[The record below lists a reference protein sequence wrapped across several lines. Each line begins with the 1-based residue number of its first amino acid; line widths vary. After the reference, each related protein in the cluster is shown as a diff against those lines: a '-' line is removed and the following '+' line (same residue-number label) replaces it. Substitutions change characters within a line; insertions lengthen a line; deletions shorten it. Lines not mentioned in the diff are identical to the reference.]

1 MALVNPNIAMGVRPF
16 ELNYQP
22 RNALTDYAQVIQIQ
36 NAQRDQATRNAL
48 NEGYKAAYDPVTQT
62 VDQNKLTT
70 FMANK
75 GYGSQI
81 PGIQKG
87 ILEARTAQ
95 VGYDK
100 AQQELAAARMK
111 EARNL
116 LPNVT
121 TPEAYAQWREYATK
135 QMPGIAAMLPQQY
148 SPDGVQRLMVEA
160 DKWLELNKPTTQV
173 INRSGQTDVVRVP
186 GAYDTTGAPTTLG
199 TYTDVPL
206 PAGVEAQKSRIARAG
221 APSITVS
228 TEKKY
233 GEQFAGKIATE
244 DADLRSS
251 ATKAPEAVATADRII
266 DLINTGKVITGTG
279 ANARLQF
286 AKALNLAGGNDA
298 ERISNTEV
306 LVSSLA
312 EQTMGAIK
320 SSNLGAGQGFT
331 NADRDFLE
339 KAKAGQ
345 LSYEAKSLKRL
356 AELSRK
362 ASELSAEKWN
372 KRVKEIPA
380 DALAGTGISTE
391 AIVVPKRGKPA
402 GVDVSSIPAGA
413 VQALKAGQGTPEQFD
428 QIFGAGAAAQI
439 LGKGK

>member
-36 NAQRDQATRNAL
+36 NAQREQATRNAL
-48 NEGYKAAYDPVTQT
+48 NEGYQAAYDPVTQT
-62 VDQNKLTT
+62 VDQNKLMT

-100 AQQELAAARMK
+100 AQQDLAAARMK

-121 TPEAYAQWREYATK
+121 TPEAYAQWREYAAK

-173 INRSGQTDVVRVP
+173 INRSGQTDIVRVP

-199 TYTDVPL
+199 TYGDVPL
-206 PAGVEAQKSRIARAG
+206 PAAVQAQKVQQSAASR
-221 APSITVS
+221 PSITVS

-233 GEQFAGKIATE
+233 GEQFAGLIAKE
-244 DADLRSS
+244 DADLRS
-251 ATKAPEAVATADRII
+251 AAMKAPEAAATADRII
-266 DLINTGKVITGTG
+266 DLVDTGKVITGTG
-279 ANARLQF
+279 ANTRLQI
-286 AKALNLAGGNDA
+286 AKALNLAGATDS
-298 ERISNTEV
+298 ERIANTEM
-306 LVSSLA
+306 LISA
-312 EQTMGAIK
+312 QARITMAAIK

-339 KAKAGQ
+339 KAEAGQ
-345 LSYEAKSLKRL
+345 ISYDAKSIRQLG
-356 AELSRK
+356 ELSRR
-362 ASELSAEKWN
+362 AAEASAEKWN

-391 AIVVPKRGKPA
+391 GIVVPKRGKPA
-402 GVDVSSIPAGA
+402 AKSSMAIPESLKSRPDFKELEALWPYMDEAGR
-413 VQALKAGQGTPEQFD
+413 KSFME
-428 QIFGAGAAAQI
+428 
-439 LGKGK
+439 K